1 MRFGFYLAAFSML
14 FIAIFDILLKERR
27 SGSKGVE
34 MMTGLPI
41 LVYWATTS
49 IVDYIFYFYMAIH
62 IPMIF
67 YLWDAIAGTA
77 VSTKMED
84 LYDVLF
90 MYGIAQYYFVAALS
104 QVVAKH
110 YMPDTWIIVLTIN
123 VLCAS
128 MYLFYHQTPPEL
140 YSILLFIQ

>member
-1 MRFGFYLAAFSML
+1 MLLQTLMIFCFYLAAFSML

-49 IVDYIFYFYMAIH
+49 VVDYIFYFYMAIH

-77 VSTKMED
+77 VSNKMED

-128 MYLFYHQTPPEL
+128 MYLFIIKHRP
-140 YSILLFIQ
+140 SFI